1 MVEQEGEQLEEEE
14 EVIEEVSFSF
24 YTSSSSCNKDF
35 FACGSLRKKFYIL
48 SLVINNV

>member
-24 YTSSSSCNKDF
+24 YTSSSSCNKE

-48 SLVINNV
+48 SLVINNG

>member
-24 YTSSSSCNKDF
+24 YTSSHP
-35 FACGSLRKKFYIL
+35 AIRTLPVGA
-48 SLVINNV
+48 